1 MTNPSL
7 FRLNDYLLVSFLLLI
22 SILELKGQNLLKNGS
37 FETGVAGAS
46 LVAKDWYSCGT
57 KGYTP
62 PNLHNTKNITPI
74 FKVYTLAQDGEQ
86 FISLVTRANQSVE
99 CVGQIFERNLIS
111 DSTYHLEIYLNSS
124 ESFESRTSIK
134 STETASFNT
143 AADLEVYGLTNTG
156 QYILLDVYEDIKH
169 YNWKKYTTTFQ
180 ALKDFAAIEFRAYF
194 TFDQLLPYN
203 GHILIDNITLSRL

>member
-7 FRLNDYLLVSFLLLI
+7 FRLNDYLLISFLLLI
-22 SILELKGQNLLKNGS
+22 SMFELKGQNLIQNGS
-37 FETGVAGAS
+37 FETGVAGPS
-46 LVAKDWYSCGT
+46 LVAKNWYSCGT

-62 PNLHNTKNITPI
+62 PNLHNTKNIKPI
-74 FKVYTLAQDGEQ
+74 FKVYTLAQDGDQ

-99 CVGQIFERNLIS
+99 CIGQQLEKSLSI
-111 DSTYHLEIYLNSS
+111 DSTYLLEIYLNSS
-124 ESFESRTSIK
+124 ESFESRTSIQ
-134 STETASFNT
+134 STETADFNI
-143 AADLEVYGLTNTG
+143 AADLEVYGLTNAG

-169 YNWKKYTTTFQ
+169 YNWKKYTTTFK
-180 ALKDFAAIEFRAYF
+180 ALKEFAAIEFRAFF

>member
-1 MTNPSL
+1 MTNPNL
-7 FRLNDYLLVSFLLLI
+7 YRLNDYLLISFFLLI
-22 SILELKGQNLLKNGS
+22 SILELKGQNLLINGS

-46 LVAKDWYSCGT
+46 LVAKNWYSCGT

-62 PNLHNTKNITPI
+62 PNLHNTKNIKPI
-74 FKVYTLAQDGEQ
+74 FEVNTLAQEGNQ

-99 CVGQIFERNLIS
+99 CIGQHLERSLS
-111 DSTYHLEIYLNSS
+111 TDSTYNLEIYLNRS

-134 STETASFNT
+134 SNETSSFNIP
-143 AADLEVYGLTNTG
+143 ADLEVYGLTNTG
-156 QYILLDVYEDIKH
+156 QYVLLDVYEDIKH
-169 YNWKKYTTTFQ
+169 CEWKKYTTTFK
-180 ALKDFAAIEFRAYF
+180 ALKDFNAIEFRAYF